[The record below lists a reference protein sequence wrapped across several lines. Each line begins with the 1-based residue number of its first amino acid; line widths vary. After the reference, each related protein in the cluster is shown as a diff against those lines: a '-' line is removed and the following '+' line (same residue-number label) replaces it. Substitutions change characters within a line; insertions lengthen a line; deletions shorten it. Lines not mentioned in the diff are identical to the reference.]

1 MSTLAAL
8 RRGLLVKDGSGRRRE
23 GLALGQV
30 AQHGRGGSAEDGLRV
45 DAVGVESGGA
55 EGRGTVGCQ
64 RLPGSD
70 ARLCMEAL
78 LVPAEFCMK
87 TGVMEGWIL
96 KSQCEKQCH
105 DLARAFKRAQGETKM
120 LSHTEMWGETRVSR
134 RGFALFMRVLPLSAP
149 PRPRNMRR
157 RGAFSA
163 KLTPP
168 TVLVLI
174 ATLLCDSAAT

>member
-1 MSTLAAL
+1 MGRSHSTDVEGVLKTVSAL
-8 RRGLLVKDGSGRRRE
+8 TRWV
-23 GLALGQV
+23 
-30 AQHGRGGSAEDGLRV
+30 LRV
-45 DAVGVESGGA
+45 AGPKAEEQWAVSDVDS
-55 EGRGTVGCQ
+55 V
-64 RLPGSD
+64 PGSD

-134 RGFALFMRVLPLSAP
+134 RGFALFMRVLPLSVP